1 MRVWFLHSVVLVSWR
16 FNFFYLESPVSGV
29 QSLPSSFFLL
39 VLPAYVL
46 PRSPPS
52 ELRAL
57 LFKCLEQATFGS
69 NFSAKSIFQ
78 RVIGQLM
85 ELFVVLLGRSCTSF
99 GQMGHLMTLWQS
111 REPPAVNV
119 WSQKYDSGR
128 PFPTQ
133 PSLVCY
139 TAVFSSSPQTVC
151 VEERCVTTLKTA
163 V

>member
-1 MRVWFLHSVVLVSWR
+1 MSWR

-29 QSLPSSFFLL
+29 QSLPSSFFLF

-46 PRSPPS
+46 TRSPPS

-78 RVIGQLM
+78 RVIGQPM
-85 ELFVVLLGRSCTSF
+85 ELFIVLLGRSCTSF

-111 REPPAVNV
+111 REPPAFNV

-128 PFPTQ
+128 DVSHPTL
-133 PSLVCY
+133 PCLLHSRFKLLPTNGFCGGALRDD
-139 TAVFSSSPQTVC
+139 TKNG
-151 VEERCVTTLKTA
+151 CVTD
-163 V
+163 

>member
-1 MRVWFLHSVVLVSWR
+1 MWVWFLHSVVLVSWR

-39 VLPAYVL
+39 VFPAYVL

-69 NFSAKSIFQ
+69 NFSANSIFQ

-85 ELFVVLLGRSCTSF
+85 ELYCAFRPNVHFVRSNGTPHDFMTVSWTSRCQCLKSEVRFWEGRFPPNSPLSATQSF
-99 GQMGHLMTLWQS
+99 LAPSDKRFLWRS
-111 REPPAVNV
+111 VAWRH
-119 WSQKYDSGR
+119 
-128 PFPTQ
+128 
-133 PSLVCY
+133 
-139 TAVFSSSPQTVC
+139 
-151 VEERCVTTLKTA
+151 
-163 V
+163 